1 MREGFETLKNCYE
14 LTTQAGTKIFAILRR
29 DLKCYKM
36 TLFKNVAGLQVQ
48 SQGHD
53 ITKCGKECPEKIFS
67 DIQCQENCFKVGR
80 LSVRVSSCQNIERK
94 Y

>member
-36 TLFKNVAGLQVQ
+36 TLLKNVAGLQ
-48 SQGHD
+48 SQGHKRRKRAHRED
-53 ITKCGKECPEKIFS
+53 FFLIFNVKESALK
-67 DIQCQENCFKVGR
+67 
-80 LSVRVSSCQNIERK
+80 
-94 Y
+94 